1 MTRLPAEWE
10 AQSAIL
16 LTWPNPDGDFAAS
29 PDAFDRVCR
38 CFEQLTLSIA
48 RYQPVRISV
57 GSDSE
62 HTRLKSWLAAQSLA
76 HAVTLYRL
84 PSNDVWARDHSPIG
98 VYRDGQT
105 QLLKFGFD
113 GWGGKYPADK
123 DNALAPQLAA
133 QGAFGNTPLVP
144 VDLVLEGGAID
155 SDGQGT
161 LLATRSSVLDPR
173 RNPARSVQD
182 IEQCLLEAFG
192 LQRILW
198 LDHGALQGDDTDGH
212 IDTLARFVSADSIV
226 YQAAGDAD
234 DVNRE
239 ELERMADEL
248 RALRTLDGRPYRL
261 IALPWAGVHRNE
273 DGDDLPAS
281 YANFLILN
289 GAVLM
294 PTYGSPADA
303 VALDALRGALP
314 EHDIVGVDCQAL
326 IRQYGSLHCVTMNL
340 PA

>member
-1 MTRLPAEWE
+1 MVRLPAEWE

-29 PDAFDRVCR
+29 PDAFDQVCR

-48 RYQPVRISV
+48 RYQPVCISV

-113 GWGGKYPADK
+113 GWGGKYPSDK

-161 LLATRSSVLDPR
+161 LLATRSSVLDPK
-173 RNPARSVQD
+173 RNPARTAQ
-182 IEQCLLEAFG
+182 ELQHQLLEVFG
-192 LQRILW
+192 LKRILW
-198 LDHGALQGDDTDGH
+198 LDHGALKGDDTDGH
-212 IDTLARFVSADSIV
+212 IDTLARFVSPDTII
-226 YQAAGDAD
+226 YQAAGDEH
-234 DVNRE
+234 DVNRD
-239 ELERMADEL
+239 ELERMAAEL
-248 RALRTLDGRPYRL
+248 RQLRTLDGRPYQL
-261 IALPWAGVHRNE
+261 LALPWAGPHRDE
-273 DGDDLPAS
+273 QGHDLPAS

-289 GAVLM
+289 EAVLM
-294 PTYGSPADA
+294 PTYGCEADA
-303 VALDALRGALP
+303 QALAVMRQALP
-314 EHDIVGVDCQAL
+314 QRQIVGVDCQAL

>member
-1 MTRLPAEWE
+1 MIRLPAEWE

-29 PDAFDRVCR
+29 ADAFAQVCR
-38 CFEQLTLSIA
+38 CFESLALAIA
-48 RYQPVRISV
+48 AYQPVRITV
-57 GSDSE
+57 GSDAE
-62 HTRLKSWLAAQSLA
+62 HIRLSAWLQQQNLA
-76 HAVTLYRL
+76 HEITLYRL

-98 VYRDGQT
+98 VYRDGQPT
-105 QLLKFGFD
+105 LLKFGFD

-133 QGAFGNTPLVP
+133 LGAFGDVPLSP

-161 LLATRSSVLDPR
+161 LMATRSSALDPR
-173 RNPARSVQD
+173 RNPTLSAHD
-182 IEQCLLEAFG
+182 IEQRLLEAFG

-198 LDHGALQGDDTDGH
+198 LNHGALKGDDTDGH
-212 IDTLARFVSADSIV
+212 IDTLARFVSPDTIV
-226 YQAAGDAD
+226 YQAAGDETD
-234 DVNRE
+234 INRD
-239 ELERMADEL
+239 ELNLMADEL
-248 RALRTLDGRPYRL
+248 RALRTLDGQPYRL
-261 IALPWAGVHRNE
+261 MALPWAGIHRNE
-273 DGDDLPAS
+273 AGDDLPAS

-294 PTYGSPADA
+294 PTYGSEADEQALA
-303 VALDALRGALP
+303 VMREAMPSR
-314 EHDIVGVDCQAL
+314 HIVAVDCQAL